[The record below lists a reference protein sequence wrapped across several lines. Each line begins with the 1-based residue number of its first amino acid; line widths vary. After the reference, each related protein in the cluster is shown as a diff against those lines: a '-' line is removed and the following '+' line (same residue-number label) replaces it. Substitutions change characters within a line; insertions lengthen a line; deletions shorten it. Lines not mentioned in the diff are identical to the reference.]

1 MLTLKSNKALLL
13 SVLLSGL
20 NLGGYAQSADQKQ
33 LSQQSDRPN
42 IVVFFV
48 DDLGWQDMSEPF
60 YKVKT
65 PINEKFHTPYLET
78 LAKDAIK
85 FTNAYATP
93 VCTPSR
99 VSFLT
104 GLNAAHHRVTNW
116 THPKADTPTDS
127 KDELLNPPDWNIN
140 GLSPVPHIPHT
151 IYATPFPS
159 ILKDNGYY
167 TIHVGKAH
175 WGSAGTPGASPLNLG
190 FMVNIAGHSAGH
202 PQNYYG
208 EQNYG
213 NLPSK
218 AGYQAVPDLME
229 YHGTSTFLT
238 EALTREALKA
248 LEEPIRRKEPFSLI
262 FPTMRYTSLFSQIP
276 VLSRNTSIV
285 DWILL
290 NQLTLP

>member
-1 MLTLKSNKALLL
+1 MCVGGHAQTVNRTKVKQKHQ
-13 SVLLSGL
+13 SVSTTE
-20 NLGGYAQSADQKQ
+20 
-33 LSQQSDRPN
+33 RPN

-78 LAKDAIK
+78 LAKEAIK

-140 GLSPVPHIPHT
+140 GLSPVPNIPHT
-151 IYATPFPS
+151 I
-159 ILKDNGYY
+159 
-167 TIHVGKAH
+167 
-175 WGSAGTPGASPLNLG
+175 
-190 FMVNIAGHSAGH
+190 
-202 PQNYYG
+202 
-208 EQNYG
+208 
-213 NLPSK
+213 
-218 AGYQAVPDLME
+218 
-229 YHGTSTFLT
+229 
-238 EALTREALKA
+238 
-248 LEEPIRRKEPFSLI
+248 
-262 FPTMRYTSLFSQIP
+262 
-276 VLSRNTSIV
+276 
-285 DWILL
+285 
-290 NQLTLP
+290 